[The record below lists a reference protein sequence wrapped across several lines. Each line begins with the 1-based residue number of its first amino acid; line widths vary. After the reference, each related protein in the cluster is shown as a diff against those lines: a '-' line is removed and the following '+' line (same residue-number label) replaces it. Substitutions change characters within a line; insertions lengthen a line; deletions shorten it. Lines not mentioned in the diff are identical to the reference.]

1 MAVINLV
8 TGWEEYMLF
17 ADSNL
22 RLRFDAEAGPH
33 VVGVSFVRRFTEP
46 EGVLQPPQSVFAAAV
61 NEMRDGDA
69 AIEVAQITGPFEPSG
84 PGSTQVEKQFL
95 FAGPL
100 IVMPVLRK
108 LAPSI
113 FCQTSHIKL
122 TEDHCNN

>member
-1 MAVINLV
+1 
-8 TGWEEYMLF
+8 MLF

-46 EGVLQPPQSVFAAAV
+46 EGVLQPPQSVFARPSTKCVTVMQLLKSLKSPAHSSPLV
-61 NEMRDGDA
+61 L
-69 AIEVAQITGPFEPSG
+69 AQL
-84 PGSTQVEKQFL
+84 QVEKQFL

-113 FCQTSHIKL
+113 FCQTSHISLPKTTATIRFRHAL
-122 TEDHCNN
+122 EFLSHG